1 MKKFQVL
8 IEVDELPHGF
18 FTKEVTLKG
27 NVIAS
32 AIDKG
37 LTEDLERAEKYENLL
52 VESGFTYDEIIE
64 RIKR

>member
-1 MKKFQVL
+1 MVFS
-8 IEVDELPHGF
+8 P
-18 FTKEVTLKG
+18 
-27 NVIAS
+27 